1 MPTMP
6 LYYTLTDG
14 AGNIILSQFTQDPA
28 APISGTQRL
37 VKDQTPDYDSETQ
50 YIVRI
55 TPVPP
60 GQDHVEYQV
69 SDITYTDDQLAGSA
83 IEKRNVRLSKS
94 DWTQLP
100 DVQLTETQ
108 ITAWR
113 LYRQE
118 LRDITGQAGYPRTIN
133 WPVQPE

>member
-28 APISGTQRL
+28 APVSGTQRL

-50 YIVRI
+50 RIVRI

-60 GQDHVEYQV
+60 GQDFVEYQV
-69 SDITYTDDQLAGSA
+69 VDITYTDEFLTAAA
-83 IEKRNVRLSKS
+83 ITKRNERLLKS

-100 DVQLTETQ
+100 DAPLTALQ
-108 ITAWR
+108 VAAWR
-113 LYRQE
+113 TYRQE
-118 LRDITGQAGYPRTIN
+118 LRDVPEQAGYPRTIN
-133 WPVQPE
+133 WPVKPE